1 MKRMSFAL
9 FLLLFSS
16 TATAQAQ
23 TPYYQGKTIRI
34 VTGYPAGDVN
44 DLWPRLIAQFMTK
57 YISGNPSFI
66 IQNMPGASSLIAANY
81 VYGVA
86 KPDGLT
92 LGWIAPTL
100 YFDQLVG
107 RKEIQ
112 FDWAKYSFVGSP
124 VQSEHQLYMRT
135 DSPYKTIEDV
145 RKASEPPKCGSGGAT
160 GTGFY
165 FPRLLEETV
174 GAKFN
179 IVLGYQGG
187 GPIDLAVEKGEI
199 HCRAMTIESFFARE
213 PFHTWR
219 KNNFVRSIA
228 QSPRKRDA
236 RLPDTPTIYELMDQ
250 YKTPDQAR
258 RVATVILA
266 GGVFG
271 RPMVG
276 PAGIPADRMKILRA
290 AYLSALKDPELK
302 VEAEKRGYELEPVGG
317 DEMERLAKEVM
328 AQPPEVI
335 ERMKKVLG
343 N

>member
-1 MKRMSFAL
+1 MKQSFL
-9 FLLLFSS
+9 VIIFLLI
-16 TATAQAQ
+16 ATAAPAQA
-23 TPYYQGKTIRI
+23 PFYQGKTIRI

-44 DLWPRLIAQFMTK
+44 DLWPRLIAQHMSK
-57 YISGNPSFI
+57 YLSGNPSFI
-66 IQNMPGASSLIAANY
+66 IQNMPGASSMIAANY
-81 VYGVA
+81 VYNVA

-107 RKEIQ
+107 RKEVQ
-112 FDWAKYSFVGSP
+112 YDWAKYSFISSP
-124 VQSEHQLYMRT
+124 AQSEHQLYMRA
-135 DSPYKTIEDV
+135 DAPYKTIEDV
-145 RKASEPPKCGSGGAT
+145 RKAAEPPKCGSGGAT

-165 FPRLLEETV
+165 FPKLLEETV

-213 PFHTWR
+213 PFHSWR
-219 KNNFVRSIA
+219 KKNFVRSIA
-228 QSPRKRDA
+228 QSGRKRDV
-236 RLPDTPTIYELMDQ
+236 RLPDTPTIHELMDQ
-250 YKTPDQAR
+250 YKTTDQAR

-271 RPMVG
+271 RPLVG
-276 PAGIPADRMKILRA
+276 PAGIPADRLKTLRA
-290 AYLSALKDPELK
+290 AAMSALNDPELK
-302 VEAEKRGYELEPVGG
+302 ADAEKRNYELDPVSGE
-317 DEMERLAKEVM
+317 EMEKLAKEVM
-328 AQPPEVI
+328 AQPPAVI

>member
-1 MKRMSFAL
+1 MKKLIFAL
-9 FLLLFSS
+9 SLLLFGVTSIY
-16 TATAQAQ
+16 AQ
-23 TPYYQGKTIRI
+23 TPFFQGKTIRI

-44 DLWPRLIAQFMTK
+44 DLWPRLIGQYMTK
-57 YISGNPSFI
+57 YIPGNPGFI
-66 IQNMPGASSLIAANY
+66 IQNMPGASSMIAANY
-81 VYGVA
+81 VFTVA
-86 KPDGLT
+86 KPDALT

-100 YFDQLVG
+100 YFDQLVA
-107 RKEIQ
+107 RKEVQ
-112 FDWAKYSFVGSP
+112 YDWAKYSFIGSP
-124 VQSEHQLYMRT
+124 MQSEHHLYMRT
-135 DSPYKTIEDV
+135 DSPYKTIEDI
-145 RKASEPPKCGSGGAT
+145 RKAAEPPKCGSGGVT

-219 KNNFVRSIA
+219 KNNFVKSIA
-228 QSPRKRDA
+228 QSARKRDL
-236 RLPDTPTIYELMDQ
+236 RLPDAPTIYELMDQ
-250 YKTPDQAR
+250 YKTPDQSR

-276 PAGIPADRMKILRA
+276 PAGIAPDRMKILRSA
-290 AYLSALKDPELK
+290 FASALKEPELK
-302 VEAEKRGYELEPVGG
+302 VEAEKRSYELEPVSGE
-317 DEMERLAKEVM
+317 EMESLAKEVM
-328 AQPPEVI
+328 AQPPAVI

>member
-1 MKRMSFAL
+1 MKR
-9 FLLLFSS
+9 LLVAFCIAVLGGH
-16 TATAQAQ
+16 AAQAQ
-23 TPYYQGKTIRI
+23 TPYFQGKTIRI

-44 DLWPRLIAQFMTK
+44 DLWPRLIAQYMAK
-57 YISGNPSFI
+57 YIPGNPNFV
-66 IQNMPGASSLIAANY
+66 IQNMPGASSMIAANY
-81 VYGVA
+81 VFSVA
-86 KPDGLT
+86 KPDALT

-107 RKEIQ
+107 RKEVQ
-112 FDWAKYSFVGSP
+112 YDWARYSFIGSP
-124 VQSEHQLYMRT
+124 SESEHQLYMRT
-135 DSPYKTIEDV
+135 DSPYKTIEDI

-160 GTGFY
+160 GTGYY

-174 GAKFN
+174 GAKFT

-219 KNNFVRSIA
+219 KTNFVKSLV
-228 QSPRKRDA
+228 QSGRKRDR
-236 RLPDTPTIYELMDQ
+236 RLPDTPTLYELMDR
-250 YKTPDQAR
+250 YKTAEQSR
-258 RVATVILA
+258 KVAAAILA

-276 PAGIPADRMKILRA
+276 PPGIPPDRLKMLRGA
-290 AYLSALKDPELK
+290 FASALKDPELRA
-302 VEAEKRGYELEPVGG
+302 EAEKRNYEVEPVAGA
-317 DEMERLAKEVM
+317 DMEKLAREVI
-328 AQPPEVI
+328 AQPPAVLD
-335 ERMKKVLG
+335 RMKRILG

>member
-1 MKRMSFAL
+1 MKILLAAL
-9 FLLLFSS
+9 IWVFLVHLP
-16 TATAQAQ
+16 AQAQ
-23 TPYYQGKTIRI
+23 TPFYQGKTIRI

-44 DLWPRLIAQFMTK
+44 DLWPRLIARYMTK
-57 YISGNPSFI
+57 YIPGGPTFI
-66 IQNMPGASSLIAANY
+66 IQNMPGASSMIAANY
-81 VYGVA
+81 VFTVA
-86 KPDGLT
+86 KPEGLT

-107 RKEIQ
+107 RKEAQ
-112 FDWAKYSFVGSP
+112 FDWARYSFIGSP
-124 VQSEHQLYMRT
+124 AQSEHQLYMRT
-135 DSPYKTIEDV
+135 DSPYKNIEDV
-145 RKASEPPKCGSGGAT
+145 RKANEPPKCGSGGAT

-213 PFHTWR
+213 PFHSWR
-219 KNNFVRSIA
+219 KKNFVHSLA
-228 QSPRKRDA
+228 QSGRKRDQ
-236 RLPDTPTIYELMDQ
+236 RLPNTPTIHELMDQ
-250 YKTPDQAR
+250 YKTTDQSR

-266 GGVFG
+266 GGTFG

-276 PAGIPADRMKILRA
+276 PAGIPPDHLKTLRSA
-290 AYLSALKDPELK
+290 MMSALKDPELK
-302 VEAEKRGYELEPVGG
+302 VEAEKRNYELDPVAG
-317 DEMERLAKEVM
+317 DEMQRLAKDVM
-328 AQPPEVI
+328 SQPPAVV

-343 N
+343 E

>member
-1 MKRMSFAL
+1 MKSLFLVLFAL
-9 FLLLFSS
+9 VVGILPLH
-16 TATAQAQ
+16 AQ

-44 DLWPRLIAQFMTK
+44 DLWPRLIAQHMTK
-57 YISGNPSFI
+57 YIPGNPSFI
-66 IQNMPGASSLIAANY
+66 IQNMPGASSMIAANY
-81 VYGVA
+81 VYNVA

-107 RKEIQ
+107 RKEVQ
-112 FDWAKYSFVGSP
+112 YDWAKYSFISSP
-124 VQSEHQLYMRT
+124 AQSEHQLYMRT
-135 DSPYKTIEDV
+135 DAPYKTIEDV
-145 RKASEPPKCGSGGAT
+145 RKAAEPPKCGSGSAT

-165 FPRLLEETV
+165 FPKLLEETV

-213 PFHTWR
+213 PFHSWR
-219 KNNFVRSIA
+219 KKNFVRSIA
-228 QSPRKRDA
+228 QSGRKRDA
-236 RLPDTPTIYELMDQ
+236 RLPDTPTIHELMDQ
-250 YKTPDQAR
+250 YKTTDQAR

-276 PAGIPADRMKILRA
+276 PAGIPADRLKILRA
-290 AYLSALKDPELK
+290 AAMSVLNDPELK
-302 VEAEKRGYELEPVGG
+302 VEAEKRNYELDPVSGE
-317 DEMERLAKEVM
+317 EMEKLAKEVM
-328 AQPPEVI
+328 AQPPAVI